1 MQFFVEPIWSWPLVI
16 TTSIGL
22 IVLVLLTYRA
32 QLNRLP
38 PAAARTLLILR
49 LTSIAVITFAMF
61 RPAIQKS
68 DTDDN
73 PVQLMILADISRSM
87 NTSDMP
93 GGISRFKA
101 VRADLT
107 KYESKWN
114 ELGKQVNVVQKDFDS
129 KLTDYN
135 PALAEGTG
143 DQTAFGEVLEKL
155 LQDARDH
162 RSLGVILLTDGAQ
175 RAVPPNDADPLT
187 AARKLGDNQI
197 PIYSVGYGASSLAT
211 ASLDLA
217 VEDVRVDP
225 IVFEKKLV
233 PISCKIRAVGANGKK
248 FRVRVLVE
256 DRSGKRTG
264 ETGEL
269 KQALATQQAKTVREF
284 EVKKDLESTSV
295 DLSFVP
301 MAAGELKV
309 AVEVEALDGEL
320 LTRNNRRET
329 ILTVKKGGLNVAY
342 FDQARPEQS
351 RIRMVNGADKIQL
364 DYQEVLSGRFAS
376 HTRLDPT
383 WFDRGRYD
391 VYIIGDVRSEWFGQA
406 ILKKLQERLEDGA
419 GLMMTG
425 GLQNFASGGYA
436 NTPIADYLPVRLDAG
451 DFRPAGQ
458 LNFNAQLSGDVKLI
472 PTDRG
477 LGEFVMRLGAGDKNR
492 SLWLDLPPLAGA
504 SRLKP
509 SHELVRIWAKTP
521 DDHPLLLV
529 HEVARSRVAAFAADT
544 TWLWCQAGKA
554 ELHQRFWRQMILWL
568 ARKEADTDQPVWV
581 RVEPRNYSPGALA
594 TAVFGARAADGSVLN
609 DVDYQVEIT
618 KPDGTTEKPTPR
630 RSNDENSIEFSNTS
644 EPGDYWVRV
653 MARQNGKLLDH
664 VANTRFIVD
673 ARDLELDYPSADYDF
688 LKELSSMSGGT
699 SLKPEEIGSLL
710 ERLKQTKFSALTRI
724 QVIPLWDNWWLLM
737 VFVGLMSFEWYLRK
751 KQGLV

>member
-16 TTSIGL
+16 LTSTGL
-22 IVLVLLTYRA
+22 VVLVLLTYRA
-32 QLNRLP
+32 QRNRLP
-38 PAAARTLLILR
+38 PNSARTLLALR
-49 LTSIAVITFAMF
+49 LASVAVITFAMF

-73 PVQLMILADISRSM
+73 PVQLMILADVSRSM
-87 NTSDMP
+87 NTTDMP
-93 GGISRFKA
+93 GKISRFKA
-101 VRADLT
+101 SRADLE
-107 KYESKWN
+107 KYQPKWK
-114 ELGKQVNVVQKDFDS
+114 ELGKQVEVIQYDFAKDLVPHD
-129 KLTDYN
+129 
-135 PALAEGTG
+135 PALAEGNG
-143 DQTAFGEVLEKL
+143 DQTAFGKVLDEL
-155 LQDARDH
+155 LRNARDH

-175 RAVPPNDADPLT
+175 RAVPPNDADPFT

-197 PIYSVGYGASSLAT
+197 PIYAVGYGASSLVA

-233 PISCKIRAVGANGKK
+233 PVTCKIRAVGANGKK
-248 FRVRVLVE
+248 FLARILVE
-256 DRSGKRTG
+256 DRTGKRTG

-269 KQALATQQAKTVREF
+269 KPAPATQQAKTVREF
-284 EVKKDLESTSV
+284 EVKKDLESFSV

-301 MAAGELKV
+301 MSAGELKI
-309 AVEVEALDGEL
+309 AIKVEPLDGEL
-320 LTRNNRRET
+320 LQRNNQRET
-329 ILTVKKGGLNVAY
+329 IVTVKKGGLNVAY

-391 VYIIGDVRSEWFGQA
+391 VYIIGDVRAEWFGQA
-406 ILKKLQERLEDGA
+406 ILKKLAERLEEGA
-419 GLMMTG
+419 GLMMIG
-425 GLQNFASGGYA
+425 GLQNFAPGGYA
-436 NTPIADYLPVRLDAG
+436 TTAIADYLPVRLDGA
-451 DFRPAGQ
+451 DFRPTGQ
-458 LNFNAQLSGDVKLI
+458 LNMNAQLPGDVKLI
-472 PTDRG
+472 PTERG
-477 LGEFVMRLGAGDKNR
+477 LSEFVMRLGAGDKNR
-492 SLWLDLPPLAGA
+492 ALWLDLPPLAGA
-504 SRLKP
+504 SRLKQN
-509 SHELVRIWAKTP
+509 HELVRVWAKSP

-529 HEVARSRVAAFAADT
+529 HEVAKARVAAFAADT

-568 ARKEADTDQPVWV
+568 AKKEADTDQRVWV
-581 RVEPRNYSPGALA
+581 KVEPRNYAPGAIANA
-594 TAVFGARAADGSVLN
+594 TFGARTVEGAAMN
-609 DVDYQVEIT
+609 DVEFQVEVT
-618 KPDGTTEKPTPR
+618 KPDGKTEKPTPR
-630 RSNDENSIEFSNTS
+630 RSNDENSMEFSNTTD
-644 EPGDYWVRV
+644 PGDYWIRV
-653 MARQNGKLLDH
+653 SARQNGKLLDH
-664 VANTRFIVD
+664 DAHTRFIVD

-710 ERLKQTKFSALTRI
+710 ERLKQTKFSAMTRI
-724 QVIPLWDNWWLLM
+724 QVIPLWDNWWLL
-737 VFVGLMSFEWYLRK
+737 VAFVGLMTLEWYLRK